1 MEKLN
6 KMGKHIDIG
15 YFKKQ
20 LKVRAKVSKERTV
33 LNKIY
38 AWQLGKDYYDGS
50 RLNGYGG
57 FKYDGRWLKLLPK
70 LIKRY
75 KLTKNSKVLD
85 LGCKKG
91 FLLKDLNILL
101 PGITTYG
108 IENHSYPIKK
118 AVKCKS
124 KLILSNYTKLP
135 FKNKSLDFVIAFN
148 SLYMQNLGDV
158 IKSLKEIERV
168 SKNSYVILA
177 SGENDEERNRF
188 YKWTLIGTSILLK
201 KEWRILFKR
210 IKFKGDYYFS
220 SSKSLGV

>member
-1 MEKLN
+1 
-6 KMGKHIDIG
+6 MGKHIDIG
-15 YFKKQ
+15 YFKKPV
-20 LKVRAKVSKERTV
+20 KVRARVAKERTV
-33 LNKIY
+33 INKMY
-38 AWQLGKDYYDGS
+38 AWKLGKEYYDGS

-70 LIKRY
+70 LIKIY
-75 KLTKNSKVLD
+75 KLTNKSKVLD

-101 PGITTYG
+101 PGIKSYG
-108 IENHSYPIKK
+108 IENHPYALKK

-124 KLILSNYTKLP
+124 KLIKSEYHNIP
-135 FKNKSLDFVIAFN
+135 FKNNYFDFVIAFN

-158 IKSLKEIERV
+158 IRSLKEIERV
-168 SKNSYVILA
+168 SKKSYIVLA

-188 YKWTLIGTSILLK
+188 YRWTLIGTSILLK
-201 KEWRILFKR
+201 KEWKTLFKK

-220 SSKSLGV
+220 SAESLGV

>member
-1 MEKLN
+1 
-6 KMGKHIDIG
+6 MGKHFDIG
-15 YFKKQ
+15 YFKKPI
-20 LKVRAKVSKERTV
+20 KVRAKVATERTV
-33 LNKIY
+33 INKMY
-38 AWQLGKDYYDGS
+38 AWELGKEYYDGS

-70 LIKRY
+70 IIKKY
-75 KLTKNSKVLD
+75 KLNKKSKVLD

-101 PGITTYG
+101 PGIKSYG
-108 IENHSYPIKK
+108 IENHSYALKH

-124 KLILSNYTKLP
+124 KLILTDYTKLP
-135 FKNKSLDFVIAFN
+135 FKDKSLDFVIAFN

-168 SKNSYVILA
+168 SKKSYIVLA
-177 SGENDEERNRF
+177 SGENDEERNKF

-201 KEWRILFKR
+201 REWKQLFKK
-210 IKFKGDYYFS
+210 IKFSGDYYFS
-220 SSKSLGV
+220 SAKSLGV

>member
-1 MEKLN
+1 
-6 KMGKHIDIG
+6 MGKHIDIG
-15 YFKKQ
+15 YFKKPI
-20 LKVRAKVSKERTV
+20 KVRAKVAKERTV
-33 LNKIY
+33 INKMH
-38 AWQLGKDYYDGS
+38 AWELGKEYYDGS

-57 FKYDGRWLKLLPK
+57 FKYDGRWLKLLPRI
-70 LIKRY
+70 IKRY
-75 KLTKNSKVLD
+75 KLTNKSKVLD

-101 PGITTYG
+101 PGITSYG
-108 IENHSYPIKK
+108 IENHSYALKK

-124 KLILSNYTKLP
+124 KLIRSDYTSLP

-168 SKNSYVILA
+168 SKKSYIVLA
-177 SGENDEERNRF
+177 SGENDEERNKF
-188 YKWTLIGTSILLK
+188 YRWTLIGTSILLK
-201 KEWRILFKR
+201 KEWKILFKK

-220 SSKSLGV
+220 SAKSLGV

>member
-1 MEKLN
+1 
-6 KMGKHIDIG
+6 MGKHIDIG
-15 YFKKQ
+15 YFKKKI
-20 LKVRAKVSKERTV
+20 KVRSKVAKKRTV
-33 LNKIY
+33 INKY
-38 AWQLGKDYYDGS
+38 NAWLLEKKYYDGN
-50 RLNGYGG
+50 RLDGYGG

-101 PGITTYG
+101 PGIKSYG
-108 IENHSYPIKK
+108 VENHPYPLMK

-124 KLILSNYTKLP
+124 KLIECQYYDLP
-135 FKNKSLDFVIAFN
+135 FKKKYFDLVIAFN

-168 SKNSYVILA
+168 SKKSYVILA
-177 SGENDEERNRF
+177 SGENDKERNRF

-201 KEWRILFKR
+201 KEWKQLFNK
-210 IKFKGDYYFS
+210 IKFTGDYYFS

>member
-1 MEKLN
+1 
-6 KMGKHIDIG
+6 MGKHFDIG
-15 YFKKQ
+15 YFKKPI
-20 LKVRAKVSKERTV
+20 KVRAKVATERTV
-33 LNKIY
+33 INKMY
-38 AWQLGKDYYDGS
+38 AWELGKEYYDGS

-70 LIKRY
+70 IIKRY
-75 KLTKNSKVLD
+75 KLNKKSKVLD

-101 PGITTYG
+101 PGIKSYG
-108 IENHSYPIKK
+108 IENHSYALKH
-118 AVKCKS
+118 AVKCES
-124 KLILSNYTKLP
+124 KLILTDYTKLP

-168 SKNSYVILA
+168 SKKSYIVLA
-177 SGENDEERNRF
+177 SGENNEERNKF

-201 KEWRILFKR
+201 REWKQLFKK
-210 IKFKGDYYFS
+210 IKFNGDYYFS
-220 SSKSLGV
+220 SAKSLGV

>member
-1 MEKLN
+1 
-6 KMGKHIDIG
+6 MGKHFDIG
-15 YFKKQ
+15 YFKKPI
-20 LKVRAKVSKERTV
+20 KVRAKVATERTV
-33 LNKIY
+33 INKMY
-38 AWQLGKDYYDGS
+38 AWELGKEYYDGS

-70 LIKRY
+70 IIKKY
-75 KLTKNSKVLD
+75 KLNKKSKVLD

-101 PGITTYG
+101 PGIKSYG
-108 IENHSYPIKK
+108 IENHSYALKH

-124 KLILSNYTKLP
+124 KLILTDYTKLP

-168 SKNSYVILA
+168 SKKSYIVLA
-177 SGENDEERNRF
+177 SGENDEERNKF

-201 KEWRILFKR
+201 REWKQLFKK
-210 IKFKGDYYFS
+210 IKFSGDYYFS
-220 SSKSLGV
+220 SAKSLGV

>member
-1 MEKLN
+1 
-6 KMGKHIDIG
+6 MGKHFDIG
-15 YFKKQ
+15 YFKKPV
-20 LKVRAKVSKERTV
+20 KVRAKVAKERTV
-33 LNKIY
+33 INKMY
-38 AWQLGKDYYDGS
+38 AWELGKEYYDGN

-70 LIKRY
+70 IIKRY
-75 KLTKNSKVLD
+75 KLSSKSKVLD

-101 PGITTYG
+101 PGIKSYG
-108 IENHSYPIKK
+108 IENHPYAIKN
-118 AVKCKS
+118 AVNCKS
-124 KLILSNYTKLP
+124 KLILSDYTKLP

-168 SKNSYVILA
+168 SKKSYIVLA
-177 SGENDEERNRF
+177 SGENDEERNKF

-201 KEWRILFKR
+201 KEWKTLFKK

-220 SSKSLGV
+220 SAKSLGV

>member
-1 MEKLN
+1 
-6 KMGKHIDIG
+6 MGQHIDIG
-15 YFKKQ
+15 YFKKP
-20 LKVRAKVSKERTV
+20 LKIRAKVSKERTIV
-33 LNKIY
+33 NKIK
-38 AWQLGKDYYDGS
+38 AWELGKDYYDGN

-70 LIKRY
+70 IIKRY
-75 KLTKNSKVLD
+75 KLTKKSKVLD

-91 FLLKDLNILL
+91 FLLKDLNILI
-101 PGITTYG
+101 PGIKSFG
-108 IENHSYPIKK
+108 IENHAYPLKK

-124 KLILSNYTKLP
+124 KIFLCDYHKIPFSNKY
-135 FKNKSLDFVIAFN
+135 FDFVIAFN

-201 KEWRILFKR
+201 KEWKKLFKT
-210 IKFKGDYYFS
+210 IKFNGDYYFS